1 MERESGIRKGAPRN
15 RKFLGDKKTLIG
27 SLVILSLLVV
37 VILVSYLNIGIFRYV
52 VQGICA
58 ILILGSFL
66 VIFYQI
72 RGFEEQ
78 SKGFVEE
85 ITDLNTRFGI
95 LADAI
100 NAVSSSLDLQDMASN
115 ILGVMLTLTG
125 AGIGV
130 IMMPDENKE
139 YFEVLAQ
146 RGFREAA
153 LQGLRVPLERGS
165 IGKVYR
171 TGTPIIKERM
181 PEEPKAAEIYVEG
194 RSPVTQIIMPLRAKG
209 ETVGV
214 AISATTQLHSYT
226 QEEINLFSNLCHQM
240 AVAIINVELYKQNKK
255 TLEWLADS
263 QEYTEHFIEEM
274 TAGVLVLNEEGKVIH
289 FNREAVAIT
298 GIEMKDVINAH
309 YQEFTEAH
317 SIYKNLAP
325 FRNYLELCL
334 TENKTFRRQEISYRK
349 SGGKMAVI
357 SFNAFPLHR
366 ANGELLGASLIFM
379 DITAV
384 KEMEARLR
392 QQDHLS
398 ILGQMSAKIAHEVK
412 NPIFAIL
419 GLADEL
425 KEAEDEEERNR
436 LIEMINKEANLC
448 NQWISGMLTFSK
460 APAIIRDAKESS
472 LDLKENL
479 HHILVDFIRANGKPN
494 LKVVEDFEESLP
506 QVKISFDQLRHVFVN
521 LFENA
526 VHAMPDGGVLTVRA
540 RSTGNGYVEVRV
552 EDTGIGISKEHL
564 TSIFAPFFTTKDEGT
579 GLGLAIVQKI
589 LLDIGGSIDVL
600 SQENVGTA
608 IIVKLQAV

>member
-1 MERESGIRKGAPRN
+1 MERESGIKRGASGN
-15 RKFLGDKKTLIG
+15 WKFSGDRRSIAGVLA
-27 SLVILSLLVV
+27 LLVLLAALAL
-37 VILVSYLNIGIFRYV
+37 ISYLSIGILRYLI
-52 VQGICA
+52 QGICA
-58 ILILGSFL
+58 LLILVGFL
-66 VIFYQI
+66 LILNRL

-100 NAVSSSLDLQDMASN
+100 NAVSSSLDLQDMATN
-115 ILGVMLTLTG
+115 ILGVMLSLTG
-125 AGIGV
+125 ASIGV

-153 LQGLRVPLERGS
+153 LRGLRIPLEKGS

-171 TGTPIIKERM
+171 TANPVIKEKM

-194 RSPVTQIIMPLRAKG
+194 KSPVTQIIMPLRAKG

-214 AISATTQLHSYT
+214 AISATTQPHRYT

-240 AVAIINVELYKQNKK
+240 AVAIINVELYKQSQK

-274 TAGVLVLNEEGKVIH
+274 TAGVLVLNGEGKVIH
-289 FNREAVAIT
+289 FNRAATAIT
-298 GIEMKDVINAH
+298 GIEMKDIINAH
-309 YQEFTEAH
+309 YDEFTETH
-317 SIYKNLAP
+317 GIYKNLAP
-325 FRNYLELCL
+325 FHNYLDLCL
-334 TENKTFRRQEISYRK
+334 KENKIFRRQEISYRK

-366 ANGELLGASLIFM
+366 SNGELLGASLIFS

-425 KEAEDEEERNR
+425 KEAEGEEERNR

-479 HHILVDFIRANGKPN
+479 HHILVDFVRANGKPN
-494 LKVVEDFEESLP
+494 LKVVEDFEEDLP

-526 VHAMPDGGVLTVRA
+526 VHAMPEGGILTVRA
-540 RSTGNGYVEVRV
+540 KNTGNGYVEVRV
-552 EDTGIGISKEHL
+552 EDTGVGISKEHL